1 MPYLAEDNKG
11 MEQLREKKL
20 AMGHRLDDNSG
31 YDFGIGGM
39 SM

>member
-1 MPYLAEDNKG
+1 MPYSAEDSKG

-31 YDFGIGGM
+31 YDLGISGM